1 MIIATA
7 GHVDHG
13 KTSLVKALTGVD
25 TDRLAEEQRRG
36 MTIEL
41 GFAYVDWASGEG
53 ALGDAA
59 APREPIGFVDV
70 PGHERLV
77 RTMLAGVAGI
87 DLGLLVVAADDG
99 PMPQTREHLDI
110 LTLLAVPQL
119 VVALSKVDRVTPQ
132 RLVQARL
139 EVTALLADGPY
150 AQAPLFAV
158 AATAQVGVAELRRH
172 LTAAAHSLA
181 DGSISAGPTR
191 TGQPS
196 AGQITGQITGHFR
209 MAIDRSFTLAGA
221 GRIVTGTVL
230 SGQVQVGDEVL
241 LSPAGTPARVRGLH
255 AQNVEALQA
264 RAGQRCALNLAGT
277 ELKRAEPQRGDWVLA
292 PPAHAPSVRLDVQL
306 QVLGSAAMPL
316 SQRAPLQLHLGAAVV
331 NARVAALAGHALSPG
346 SAGLAQLV
354 LDRPVAAA
362 HGDRFVLRD
371 APANRSLAGGWVID
385 PFGPVRGRS
394 QPKRLMQLA
403 ALAQADPAH
412 ALAAL
417 LTQERNG
424 VDLHRFALARNLR
437 PDEAERL
444 CDSLCAN
451 LGADLG
457 AGSYAQQALH
467 RVDCAGL
474 ALALAPTHWQAWRAD
489 LLAALD
495 QWHTDHPDSL
505 GAQPAD
511 LKKALGLPAH
521 SSAAPAHVGIAAAS
535 AWPVVQAVLAALVD
549 EGQVARDGLRHRR
562 ATHRP
567 RLSEADTAL
576 LSRITALL
584 QPAGLRPPIVGDL
597 AAQLG
602 MPLAELPGHLA
613 RLAAQ
618 GQLVRVAPNRFYLPE
633 TVTQLIAHARALAAE
648 RPDGSLDAAAY
659 RDRTGIGRNLTVQV
673 LEFFNREGLTRFDG
687 QRHQLLP

>member
-1 MIIATA
+1 M
-7 GHVDHG
+7 
-13 KTSLVKALTGVD
+13 
-25 TDRLAEEQRRG
+25 
-36 MTIEL
+36 
-41 GFAYVDWASGEG
+41 
-53 ALGDAA
+53 
-59 APREPIGFVDV
+59 
-70 PGHERLV
+70 
-77 RTMLAGVAGI
+77 
-87 DLGLLVVAADDG
+87 
-99 PMPQTREHLDI
+99 
-110 LTLLAVPQL
+110 
-119 VVALSKVDRVTPQ
+119 
-132 RLVQARL
+132 
-139 EVTALLADGPY
+139 
-150 AQAPLFAV
+150 
-158 AATAQVGVAELRRH
+158 
-172 LTAAAHSLA
+172 
-181 DGSISAGPTR
+181 
-191 TGQPS
+191 
-196 AGQITGQITGHFR
+196 
-209 MAIDRSFTLAGA
+209 
-221 GRIVTGTVL
+221 L

-292 PPAHAPSVRLDVQL
+292 PAAHAPSVRLDVQL

-331 NARVAALAGHALSPG
+331 NAHVAALTGQDLAPG
-346 SAGLAQLV
+346 SAGMAQLV

-412 ALAAL
+412 ALTKL
-417 LTQERNG
+417 LTLERNG

-437 PDEAERL
+437 PDETERLCASL
-444 CDSLCAN
+444 CDSLN
-451 LGADLG
+451 G
-457 AGSYAQQALH
+457 QQALH

-521 SSAAPAHVGIAAAS
+521 SSAATAHVGIAAAS

-633 TVTQLIAHARALAAE
+633 TVTQLVAQARALAAE